1 MLSGDGDVVE
11 LDAVGHVRMPTIGPV
26 AKVKANVKVTG
37 FDHLVFV
44 VADVERSLEWY
55 CGFLGL
61 EGVRVDEWRAGQ
73 APFPSVRISEG
84 AIIDFVG
91 RAADG
96 AAGAGAGA
104 GAANVDHIC
113 LVVDPTD

>member
-11 LDAVGHVRMPTIGPV
+11 LDAVRHVRMSTIGPV
-26 AKVKANVKVTG
+26 ANVKANVKVTG

-44 VADVERSLEWY
+44 VADVERALEWY
-55 CGFLGL
+55 CGVLGL
-61 EGVRVDEWRAGQ
+61 EGVRFDEWRAGQ

-91 RAADG
+91 RGGEGPA
-96 AAGAGAGA
+96 AGAGA
-104 GAANVDHIC
+104 GAANV
-113 LVVDPTD
+113 